1 LNKNLKLA
9 CAECDTII
17 VNGRCPKCNYPPSI
31 QDTYLVMDDPQIRI
45 AELERENEEMRD
57 AILDALDVESGW
69 CSPKMRR
76 NWNSLRDILESAL

>member
-1 LNKNLKLA
+1 
-9 CAECDTII
+9 
-17 VNGRCPKCNYPPSI
+17 
-31 QDTYLVMDDPQIRI
+31 VMDDPQIRI